1 MSFNFSPRIVRD
13 GLVLYLDA
21 ANNKSY
27 TSGSTNWIDLSTGL
41 NNGALQGGPAFNS
54 SNYGN
59 VVFDGSND
67 YASFSKNP
75 NLYFTGTSP
84 YTLSVFANIVTAN
97 ATFPGFIKRENSSL
111 VNPRIGYTFW
121 FYKDNATQ
129 IITIA
134 SERWTGDNIQK
145 LTFVNLNSTE
155 CINVWNQYTVT
166 YENSTLKFY
175 LNGELKHTNPSATGN
190 ITNTSLPLEIGRLST
205 NYGNFKL
212 SSALIYNKALSP
224 TEVAQNYNTLKTR
237 FRL

>member
-21 ANNKSY
+21 ANVRSY
-27 TSGSTNWIDLSTGL
+27 VSGSTNWIDLSTGL
-41 NNGALQGGPAFNS
+41 NNGTLQGGPIFNS

-59 VVFDGSND
+59 IVFDGSND
-67 YASFSKNP
+67 YVSFSTNP
-75 NLYFTGTSP
+75 NLNFTGTSP
-84 YTLSVFANIVTAN
+84 YTLSVYANIVTAN

-121 FYKDNATQ
+121 FYKDNTTQ
-129 IITIA
+129 KITIA

-145 LTFVNLNSTE
+145 LTFVELNSTE

-224 TEVAQNYNTLKTR
+224 TEVAQNYNTLKNR

>member
-41 NNGALQGGPAFNS
+41 NNGALQNAPTFNG

-59 VVFDGSND
+59 IVFDGINE
-67 YASFSKNP
+67 YASFSTNP

-84 YTLSVFANIVTAN
+84 YTLSVYANILTSTAI
-97 ATFPGFIKRENSSL
+97 FSGFINRENAFPS
-111 VNPRIGYTFW
+111 PRNGYNMW
-121 FYKDNATQ
+121 FYADPTQ
-129 IITIA
+129 VAIA
-134 SERWTGDNIQK
+134 SERWTGDGVQK
-145 LTFVNLNSTE
+145 LTYILINNSE

-175 LNGELKHTNPSATGN
+175 LNGELKHTNLSATGN
-190 ITNTSLPLEIGRLST
+190 ISNTSTPLEIGKRIT
-205 NYGNFKL
+205 DYGNFKL
-212 SSALIYNKALSP
+212 SNAMVYSKALSQA
-224 TEVAQNYNTLKTR
+224 EVAQNYNTLKNR